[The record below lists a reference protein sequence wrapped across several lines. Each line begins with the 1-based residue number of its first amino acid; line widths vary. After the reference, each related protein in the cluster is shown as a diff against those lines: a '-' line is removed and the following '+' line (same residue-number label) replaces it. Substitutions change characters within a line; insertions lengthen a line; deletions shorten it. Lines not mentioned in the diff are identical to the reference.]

1 MAHELSVQ
9 NGVRTL
15 LSNVSLSVSQG
26 DIWQLAGG
34 NGVGKT
40 SLLRAFA
47 RLARIE
53 VFGRLERCEDVLY
66 SGHSAALKGALTP
79 RQNLMTH
86 PSGLNVPSD
95 LAIDTALE
103 AVGVLGHADVQTA
116 RLSAGQKRRIGLARL
131 ALAKRHLWL
140 LDEPSTAL
148 DAAATALL
156 AKHITAHCAA
166 GGMALIA
173 THTDLP
179 LDAETLTLA
188 PPSAKTADPFLE
200 GAFV

>member
-1 MAHELSVQ
+1 
-9 NGVRTL
+9 
-15 LSNVSLSVSQG
+15 
-26 DIWQLAGG
+26 LAGLSFVLAAG
-34 NGVGKT
+34 KPVLLRGPNGVGKST
-40 SLLRAFA
+40 LLRALAGLVPCTGKVEIGNVALGDEDWAEQLAYAGHLDAIKPQLSVAENLGFWA
-47 RLARIE
+47 GLYGGDAGAALAVFELEPLAGRLA
-53 VFGRLERCEDVLY
+53 GDC
-66 SGHSAALKGALTP
+66 
-79 RQNLMTH
+79 
-86 PSGLNVPSD
+86 
-95 LAIDTALE
+95 
-103 AVGVLGHADVQTA
+103 
-116 RLSAGQKRRIGLARL
+116 SAGQKRRIGLARL

-179 LDAETLTLA
+179 LDSETLTLA